1 MTCTV
6 VVSIQGRWRRTARPG
21 NCNEYGDFL
30 RRAKARRTS
39 RVRAPLRPRRPADAG
54 ARLASVWRAQMRT
67 APRVG
72 PGRRCHPDDS
82 PCRLRERRGCVE
94 GRGIDR
100 DARDVS
106 RLIDWKAA
114 SATHR
119 GASSRR
125 AKALLQS
132 VQLSE
137 RFGCVQCDLPGKATV
152 LSMGWR
158 PSQRAIA
165 PAVEIS

>member
-6 VVSIQGRWRRTARPG
+6 VVSIQGRRRRTARPG

-54 ARLASVWRAQMRT
+54 AGLASIWRAQMRT

-82 PCRLRERRGCVE
+82 PCRLRERRGSVE

-106 RLIDWKAA
+106 RLIHWKVA
-114 SATHR
+114 SATHG

-125 AKALLQS
+125 AKALLQC
-132 VQLSE
+132 VPSE
-137 RFGCVQCDLPGKATV
+137 RFGCVQCDLLGNAISSLINGV
-152 LSMGWR
+152 G